1 MKPAEASTWTTRSSP
16 ASLCSQLRSRRS
28 GVAFILEVRQAW
40 LPGPG
45 SGQLE
50 TENILWASYV
60 FARIASLHCVQQ
72 TQAMKTKQ
80 TAEHR
85 QACTP
90 RPVAAPKEE
99 SKAISQFITC
109 AVEWVGTNRFS
120 TGRSSKIRNVEPR
133 TRADSSVIV
142 SLEKCLMELLSLSQR
157 SQEPQLR
164 YYNRL
169 KDLLKDL
176 ESRDIRRMLFQERPL
191 RIKQ

>member
-1 MKPAEASTWTTRSSP
+1 M
-16 ASLCSQLRSRRS
+16 
-28 GVAFILEVRQAW
+28 
-40 LPGPG
+40 
-45 SGQLE
+45 
-50 TENILWASYV
+50 
-60 FARIASLHCVQQ
+60 QQ

-120 TGRSSKIRNVEPR
+120 TGRSSKVRNAEPR

-142 SLEKCLMELLSLSQR
+142 SLEKCLMELLSLR
-157 SQEPQLR
+157 R